1 MLKQH
6 LSSSALV
13 NSIVRSLRR
22 SLDRKLLRRSYRLV
36 RLVKNFP
43 EKKKTRSPT
52 RRRMPET
59 PSSPNEEEENA
70 HRLKKYFDEDYSEVE
85 TDYEFS
91 DDADSEDDDSE
102 EFYPQK
108 RRKVAESSDSEDSEN
123 SEDSE
128 GSEDFE
134 GELVMNGSL
143 PDEEELEFEMEAL
156 QEDIDRIEMIVEKS
170 FKKMTDDEKS
180 ELRQRYA
187 MKKKQ
192 LAALEEMMEM
202 KFMMEEMEE
211 EREGGIGNPKVMESS
226 VPFREIDVL
235 EELDEM
241 ERMEYLDNMRNMN
254 DMDESDQ
261 IEYLQSLR
269 NINEMD
275 STSDQDHPVDLLQQH
290 IEDHGLGLVFRPLTR
305 SQLCQ
310 DFLTKK

>member
-13 NSIVRSLRR
+13 SSIVRSLRR

-36 RLVKNFP
+36 RLVKNFSQ
-43 EKKKTRSPT
+43 KKKTRSPT
-52 RRRMPET
+52 CRRVVET

-70 HRLKKYFDEDYSEVE
+70 HRLKKYFDEDYSEVD

-91 DDADSEDDDSE
+91 DDSDSEDDDSE

-108 RRKVAESSDSEDSEN
+108 RRKVTESSDSEDSEN

-128 GSEDFE
+128 G
-134 GELVMNGSL
+134 ELVMNGSL
-143 PDEEELEFEMEAL
+143 SDEEELDFEMETL

-170 FKKMTDDEKS
+170 FKTMTEDEKS

-226 VPFREIDVL
+226 APFREMDVL

-261 IEYLQSLR
+261 MEYLQSLR

-305 SQLCQ
+305 SKFCQ